1 MIRNQAVFLTLSFL
15 LAHNPESENIKWK
28 DYARLGG
35 VNNTTINQTGI
46 TTYYRIKRITDN
58 TFRDFR
64 FFGHFFDLSSDLRIR
79 TKSSNKYDFNPNLY
93 HFTTYVYHKSGENL
107 RYHFNQGMGAIFN
120 NASNGNKTF
129 EIGWAYDKSDYL
141 ESDEKTTYIKGAG
154 TLDKDWDKIQTK
166 LEIEYF
172 HQISELLKFDLSR
185 FQTILELQYRP
196 NKKWGVTIGV
206 VKENYTQLGENNIS
220 EDPTNIFL
228 SISRSGFIN

>member
-15 LAHNPESENIKWK
+15 LAHNPESESIKWK
-28 DYARLGG
+28 DYARFGG
-35 VNNTTINQTGI
+35 VNNGRISQTGI
-46 TTYYRIKRITDN
+46 ATYYRIKRVTNN
-58 TFRDFR
+58 TFRDVR

-93 HFTTYVYHKSGENL
+93 HFTTYVYHKSGENF
-107 RYHFNQGMGAIFN
+107 RYHFNQGIGTIFN
-120 NASNGNKTF
+120 KASNGNSTF

-166 LEIEYF
+166 LEVEYF
-172 HQISELLKFDLSR
+172 HQISEQLKFDLSR

-196 NKKWGVTIGV
+196 NKKWGITIGV
-206 VKENYTQLGENNIS
+206 VKENYTQQGENNIS

>member
-1 MIRNQAVFLTLSFL
+1 MIRNQAVFFTLSFL
-15 LAHNPESENIKWK
+15 LAHNPERENIKWK

-58 TFRDFR
+58 TFRDIR
-64 FFGHFFDLSSDLRIR
+64 FFGHFFNLSSDLRIR
-79 TKSSNKYDFNPNLY
+79 TKSSNKYDFNPKLY

-107 RYHFNQGMGAIFN
+107 RYHFNQGMGTIIN

-166 LEIEYF
+166 LEVEYF
-172 HQISELLKFDLSR
+172 HQISEQLEFDLSR
-185 FQTILELQYRP
+185 FQTILELQYHP
-196 NKKWGVTIGV
+196 NKKWGITLGI
-206 VKENYTQLGENNIS
+206 VKENYTQSGENNIS

>member
-35 VNNTTINQTGI
+35 VNNGTISQTGI
-46 TTYYRIKRITDN
+46 ATYYRIKRVTDN
-58 TFRDFR
+58 TFRDIR
-64 FFGHFFDLSSDLRIR
+64 FFGHFFDVSSDLRIR
-79 TKSSNKYDFNPNLY
+79 TKSSNKYDFNPSLY
-93 HFTTYVYHKSGENL
+93 HFNTYVYHKSGENL
-107 RYHFNQGMGAIFN
+107 RYHFNQGIGTFFN
-120 NASNGNKTF
+120 KASTGNSTF

-166 LEIEYF
+166 LEVEYF
-172 HQISELLKFDLSR
+172 HQISEQLKFDLSR

-196 NKKWGVTIGV
+196 NKKWGITIGV
-206 VKENYTQLGENNIS
+206 VRENYTHQGENNIS

>member
-1 MIRNQAVFLTLSFL
+1 MIRNQAVFFTLSFL
-15 LAHNPESENIKWK
+15 LAHNPERENIKWE

-58 TFRDFR
+58 TFRDIR
-64 FFGHFFDLSSDLRIR
+64 FFGHFFNLSSDLRIR
-79 TKSSNKYDFNPNLY
+79 TKSSNKYDFNPKLY

-107 RYHFNQGMGAIFN
+107 RYHFNQGMGTIFN

-166 LEIEYF
+166 LEVEYF
-172 HQISELLKFDLSR
+172 HQISEQLEFDLSR
-185 FQTILELQYRP
+185 FQTILELQYHP
-196 NKKWGVTIGV
+196 NKKWGITLGI
-206 VKENYTQLGENNIS
+206 VKENYTQSGENNIS

>member
-1 MIRNQAVFLTLSFL
+1 MIRIQAVFFTLSFL

-28 DYARLGG
+28 DYVRFGG

-46 TTYYRIKRITDN
+46 ATYYRIKRITDN
-58 TFRDFR
+58 TFRDIR
-64 FFGHFFDLSSDLRIR
+64 FFGHFFNLSSGLRIR
-79 TKSSNKYDFNPNLY
+79 TKSSNKYDFNPKLY

-107 RYHFNQGMGAIFN
+107 RYHFNQGMGTIFN

-166 LEIEYF
+166 LEVEYF
-172 HQISELLKFDLSR
+172 HQISEQLEFDLSR
-185 FQTILELQYRP
+185 FQTILELQYHP
-196 NKKWGVTIGV
+196 NKKWGITLGI
-206 VKENYTQLGENNIS
+206 VKENYTQSGENNIS

>member
-1 MIRNQAVFLTLSFL
+1 MIRNQAVFFTLSFL
-15 LAHNPESENIKWK
+15 LAHNPERENIKWK

-58 TFRDFR
+58 TFRDIR
-64 FFGHFFDLSSDLRIR
+64 FFGHFFNLSSDLRIR
-79 TKSSNKYDFNPNLY
+79 TKSSNKYDFNPKLY

-107 RYHFNQGMGAIFN
+107 RYHFNQGMGTIFN

-166 LEIEYF
+166 LEVEYF
-172 HQISELLKFDLSR
+172 HQISEQLEFDLSR
-185 FQTILELQYRP
+185 FQTILELQYHP
-196 NKKWGVTIGV
+196 NKKWGITLGI
-206 VKENYTQLGENNIS
+206 VKENYTQSGENNIS

>member
-1 MIRNQAVFLTLSFL
+1 MIRKQAALLTLSFL

-35 VNNTTINQTGI
+35 VNNGMMSQTGI
-46 TTYYRIKRITDN
+46 ATYYRIKRVTNN

-64 FFGHFFDLSSDLRIR
+64 FFGHFFDSSSDLRIR

-93 HFTTYVYHKSGENL
+93 HFNTYVYHKSGKNL
-107 RYHFNQGMGAIFN
+107 RYHFNQGVGTILN
-120 NASNGNKTF
+120 KASGGNMTF

-166 LEIEYF
+166 LEVEYF
-172 HQISELLKFDLSR
+172 HQISEQLKFDLSR
-185 FQTILELQYRP
+185 FQTILELQYHP
-196 NKKWGVTIGV
+196 NKKWGITLGI
-206 VKENYTQLGENNIS
+206 VKENYTQSGENNFS

>member
-1 MIRNQAVFLTLSFL
+1 MIRNQAVFLILSFL
-15 LAHNPESENIKWK
+15 LAHDPESENVKWK
-28 DYARLGG
+28 DYARFGG
-35 VNNTTINQTGI
+35 VNNGTKNQTGI
-46 TTYYRIKRITDN
+46 ATYYRIKRVTDN
-58 TFRDFR
+58 TFRDLR
-64 FFGHFFDLSSDLRIR
+64 FFGHFFDVSSDLRIR
-79 TKSSNKYDFNPNLY
+79 TKSSNKYDFNSNLY
-93 HFTTYVYHKSGENL
+93 HFTTYVYNKSGDNL
-107 RYHFNQGMGAIFN
+107 RYHFNQGIGTIFN
-120 NASNGNKTF
+120 KKSNGNSTF

-154 TLDKDWDKIQTK
+154 TLDKDWYKIQTK
-166 LEIEYF
+166 LEVEYF

-206 VKENYTQLGENNIS
+206 VRENYTDPGENNII

>member
-1 MIRNQAVFLTLSFL
+1 MIRNQAVFFTLSFL
-15 LAHNPESENIKWK
+15 LAHNPEKENIKWK

-46 TTYYRIKRITDN
+46 ATYYRIKRITDN

-166 LEIEYF
+166 LEVEYF
-172 HQISELLKFDLSR
+172 HQISEQLEFDLSR
-185 FQTILELQYRP
+185 FQTILELQYHP
-196 NKKWGVTIGV
+196 NKKWGFTIGI
-206 VKENYTQLGENNIS
+206 VKENYSQSGENNIS

>member
-1 MIRNQAVFLTLSFL
+1 MIRNQAAFLTLSFL

-35 VNNTTINQTGI
+35 VYNGTISQTGI
-46 TTYYRIKRITDN
+46 ATYYRIKRVTDN
-58 TFRDFR
+58 TFRDIR
-64 FFGHFFDLSSDLRIR
+64 FFGHFFNLSSDLRIR

-93 HFTTYVYHKSGENL
+93 HFNTYVYHKSGDNL
-107 RYHFNQGMGAIFN
+107 RYHFNQGIGTIFN
-120 NASNGNKTF
+120 KASTGNNTF

-166 LEIEYF
+166 LEVEYF
-172 HQISELLKFDLSR
+172 HQISEQLKFDLSR
-185 FQTILELQYRP
+185 FQTILELQYHP
-196 NKKWGVTIGV
+196 NKKWGITLGI
-206 VKENYTQLGENNIS
+206 VKENYTQSGENNIS

>member
-35 VNNTTINQTGI
+35 VNNGTIGQTGI
-46 TTYYRIKRITDN
+46 TTYYRIKRVTDN

-79 TKSSNKYDFNPNLY
+79 TKSSNKYDFNSNLY

-107 RYHFNQGMGAIFN
+107 RYHFNQGMGTIFN

-141 ESDEKTTYIKGAG
+141 ESDEKTTYLKGAG
-154 TLDKDWDKIQTK
+154 TLDKDWDKLQTK
-166 LEIEYF
+166 LEVEYF
-172 HQISELLKFDLSR
+172 HQISEQLEFDLSR
-185 FQTILELQYRP
+185 FQTILELQYHP
-196 NKKWGVTIGV
+196 NKKWGITLGI
-206 VKENYTQLGENNIS
+206 VKENYTQSGENNIS

>member
-1 MIRNQAVFLTLSFL
+1 MIRNQAVFFTLSFL
-15 LAHNPESENIKWK
+15 LAHNPEKENIKWK

-35 VNNTTINQTGI
+35 VNNTTLNQTGI
-46 TTYYRIKRITDN
+46 ATYYRIKRITDN

-166 LEIEYF
+166 LEVEYF
-172 HQISELLKFDLSR
+172 HQISEQLEFDLSR
-185 FQTILELQYRP
+185 FQTILELQYHP
-196 NKKWGVTIGV
+196 NKKWGFTIGI
-206 VKENYTQLGENNIS
+206 VKENYSQSGENNIS

>member
-35 VNNTTINQTGI
+35 VNNGTIGQTGI
-46 TTYYRIKRITDN
+46 TTYYRIKRVTDN

-79 TKSSNKYDFNPNLY
+79 TKSSNKYDFNSNLY

-107 RYHFNQGMGAIFN
+107 RYHFNQGMGTIFN
-120 NASNGNKTF
+120 NASNGNSTF

-141 ESDEKTTYIKGAG
+141 ESDEKTTYLKGAG
-154 TLDKDWDKIQTK
+154 TLDKDWDKLQTK
-166 LEIEYF
+166 LEVEYF
-172 HQISELLKFDLSR
+172 HQISEQLEFDLSR

-196 NKKWGVTIGV
+196 NKKWGITIGV
-206 VKENYTQLGENNIS
+206 IKENYTQPGKNNIS

>member
-1 MIRNQAVFLTLSFL
+1 MIRNQAVFFTLSFL
-15 LAHNPESENIKWK
+15 LAHNPERENIKWK

-58 TFRDFR
+58 TFRDIR
-64 FFGHFFDLSSDLRIR
+64 FFGHFFNLSSDLRIR
-79 TKSSNKYDFNPNLY
+79 TKSSNKYDFNPKLY

-107 RYHFNQGMGAIFN
+107 RYHFNQGMGTIFN

-154 TLDKDWDKIQTK
+154 TLDKNWDKIQTK
-166 LEIEYF
+166 LEVEYF
-172 HQISELLKFDLSR
+172 HQISEQLEFDLSR
-185 FQTILELQYRP
+185 FQTILELQYHP
-196 NKKWGVTIGV
+196 NKKWGITLGI
-206 VKENYTQLGENNIS
+206 VKENYTQSGENNIS

>member
-1 MIRNQAVFLTLSFL
+1 MIRNQAVFFTLSFL
-15 LAHNPESENIKWK
+15 LAHNPERENIKWK

-58 TFRDFR
+58 TFRDIR
-64 FFGHFFDLSSDLRIR
+64 FFGHFFNFSSDLRIR
-79 TKSSNKYDFNPNLY
+79 TKSSNKYDFNPKLY

-107 RYHFNQGMGAIFN
+107 RYHFNQGMGTIFN

-166 LEIEYF
+166 LEVEYF
-172 HQISELLKFDLSR
+172 HQISEQLEFDLSR
-185 FQTILELQYRP
+185 FQTILELQYHP
-196 NKKWGVTIGV
+196 NKKWGITLGI
-206 VKENYTQLGENNIS
+206 VKENYTQSGENNIS

>member
-1 MIRNQAVFLTLSFL
+1 MIRNQAVFFTLSFL
-15 LAHNPESENIKWK
+15 VAHNPERENIKWQ

-58 TFRDFR
+58 TFRDVR

-93 HFTTYVYHKSGENL
+93 HFTTYVYDKSGENL
-107 RYHFNQGMGAIFN
+107 RYHFNQGMGTIFN

-166 LEIEYF
+166 LEVEYF
-172 HQISELLKFDLSR
+172 HQISEQLEFDLSR
-185 FQTILELQYRP
+185 FQTILELQYHP
-196 NKKWGVTIGV
+196 NKKWGITLGI
-206 VKENYTQLGENNIS
+206 VKENYTQSGENNIS

>member
-1 MIRNQAVFLTLSFL
+1 MIRNQAVFFTLSFL
-15 LAHNPESENIKWK
+15 LAHNPERENIKWK

-58 TFRDFR
+58 TFRDIR
-64 FFGHFFDLSSDLRIR
+64 FFGHFFNLSSDLRIR
-79 TKSSNKYDFNPNLY
+79 TKSSNKYDFNPKLY

-107 RYHFNQGMGAIFN
+107 RYHFNQGMGTIFN

-154 TLDKDWDKIQTK
+154 ALDKDWDKIQTK
-166 LEIEYF
+166 LEVEYF
-172 HQISELLKFDLSR
+172 HQISEQLEFDLSR
-185 FQTILELQYRP
+185 FQTILELQYHP
-196 NKKWGVTIGV
+196 NKKWGITLGI
-206 VKENYTQLGENNIS
+206 VKENYTQSGENNIS